1 MEIVRNT
8 KPDIVAA
15 KALGALLEQYAAEP
29 ILLLLSGGS
38 AFSFL
43 DLVSRDNLGA
53 LVTIGVLDE
62 RIDDRK
68 SVNNFSQLTATK
80 FFGDAC
86 SRGCS
91 YIDTSVQGHES
102 LADMAA
108 RYDDAITLWLGENG
122 EEGKVIVTLGLGA
135 DGHTAGIF
143 PGTVELLET
152 YTSNMVPLEVSK
164 EINEFT
170 KRVTATPHFLR
181 TVVAAG
187 VAYVVGEDKCPVLTD
202 LIANEIETEDFPALI
217 WHQIPNLTVVT
228 SCQE

>member
-1 MEIVRNT
+1 MKIVRST
-8 KPDIVAA
+8 DPARDAA
-15 KALGALLEQYAAEP
+15 LALSALLEQYAAEP

-38 AFSFL
+38 ALSFL
-43 DLVSRDNLGA
+43 DLVSQNNLSES
-53 LVTIGVLDE
+53 VTIGVLDE
-62 RIDDRK
+62 RFDGRPT
-68 SVNNFSQLTATK
+68 VNNFAQLTATK

-91 YIDTSVQGHES
+91 CIDTSVQGQES

-108 RYDDAITLWLGENG
+108 RYDDAITLWLGEHG
-122 EEGKVIVTLGLGA
+122 EEGKVIVTLGLGV